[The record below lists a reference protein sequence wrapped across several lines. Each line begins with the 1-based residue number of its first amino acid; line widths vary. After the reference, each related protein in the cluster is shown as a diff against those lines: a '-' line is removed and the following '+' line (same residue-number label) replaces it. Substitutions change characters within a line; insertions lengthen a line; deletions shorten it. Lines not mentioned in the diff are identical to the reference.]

1 MTTGLAVG
9 MTGAAVT
16 TGLALGRVTTVG
28 MTGAA
33 VTTGLATDTAS
44 HKEPMTKAVTVLD
57 PKLFADTIAAALS
70 LL

>member
-1 MTTGLAVG
+1 M
-9 MTGAAVT
+9 T

-28 MTGAA
+28 MTDAA
-33 VTTGLATDTAS
+33 AAS